1 MKVFSPEIIVSRATV
16 RYLACACELL
26 AGGVLNIWCI
36 TEEAEFSGSA
46 VGSEQSLMS
55 AATMQIP
62 HRDKSLCQAA
72 LRSCTQVGVTVER
85 ARPQS
90 VSLLPRTE
98 IQLDGD
104 EGVSVPQALVENI
117 KICLPQSLKIV
128 LQHHSVKESRGS
140 SWRYTVPE

>member
-1 MKVFSPEIIVSRATV
+1 MPD
-16 RYLACACELL
+16 
-26 AGGVLNIWCI
+26 GVLNIWCV

-46 VGSEQSLMS
+46 VGSERSLTSS
-55 AATMQIP
+55 ATKQIP

-72 LRSCTQVGVTVER
+72 LRRCTQVGMTVER

-90 VSLLPRTE
+90 VSLLPGTE

-104 EGVSVPQALVENI
+104 ERVSVPQALVENV

-128 LQHHSVKESRGS
+128 LQHHGVKESRGS
-140 SWRYTVPE
+140 GWRYAVPE